1 MSQTTATI
9 RNAREIVAKHMN
21 KIARQYYAHNN
32 DEDAD
37 GNTTLY
43 FCGGRWGFWVDAD
56 GIVVADL
63 TSANGEL
70 PAKTIVAACVRA
82 AKKYLG

>member
-1 MSQTTATI
+1 
-9 RNAREIVAKHMN
+9 
-21 KIARQYYAHNN
+21 
-32 DEDAD
+32 
-37 GNTTLY
+37 
-43 FCGGRWGFWVDAD
+43 
-56 GIVVADL
+56 VVADL